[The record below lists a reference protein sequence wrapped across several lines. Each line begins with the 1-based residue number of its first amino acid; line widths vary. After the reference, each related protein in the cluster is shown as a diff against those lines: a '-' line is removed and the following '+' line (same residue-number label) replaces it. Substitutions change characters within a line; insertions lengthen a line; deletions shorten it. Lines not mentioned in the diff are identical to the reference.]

1 MFQIQITLKNKKNT
15 FMKTTMKKIVIAAV
29 AVGFVFG
36 ISSCEKHT
44 CPTYSKAETKQVDSK
59 A

>member
-1 MFQIQITLKNKKNT
+1 
-15 FMKTTMKKIVIAAV
+15 MKITMKKIVIAAV
-29 AVGFVFG
+29 AVGFIFG

-44 CPTYSKAETKQVDSK
+44 CPTYSKAETKQADTR

>member
-1 MFQIQITLKNKKNT
+1 
-15 FMKTTMKKIVIAAV
+15 MKTTMKRIVIAVV
-29 AVGFVFG
+29 AIGFVFG

-44 CPTYSKAETKQVDSK
+44 CPTYSKAEAKQVDTR

>member
-1 MFQIQITLKNKKNT
+1 
-15 FMKTTMKKIVIAAV
+15 MKSTMKKIVIAAV

-44 CPTYSKAETKQVDSK
+44 CPTYSKAEVKQVDAK

>member
-1 MFQIQITLKNKKNT
+1 
-15 FMKTTMKKIVIAAV
+15 MKTTMKKIVIAAV
-29 AVGFVFG
+29 AFGFILG

-44 CPTYSKAETKQVDSK
+44 CPTYSKTEVKQVDNR

>member
-1 MFQIQITLKNKKNT
+1 
-15 FMKTTMKKIVIAAV
+15 MKTTMKKIVIAAV
-29 AVGFVFG
+29 AAGFMLG

-44 CPTYSKAETKQVDSK
+44 CPTYSKAESTQTAPK

>member
-1 MFQIQITLKNKKNT
+1 
-15 FMKTTMKKIVIAAV
+15 MKTTMRKIVIAAV
-29 AVGFVFG
+29 AFGFVLG

-44 CPTYSKAETKQVDSK
+44 CPTYSKAETKQADTR

>member
-1 MFQIQITLKNKKNT
+1 
-15 FMKTTMKKIVIAAV
+15 MKTALKKMIVAAV
-29 AVGFVFG
+29 AIGFTVG

-44 CPTYSKAETKQVDSK
+44 CPTYSQAETHPTVAK